1 MVSRYGCQ
9 VGLMPG
15 LIESGTARL
24 LLRQWRPSDRIPFAQ
39 LNADPRVMEFFPSP
53 LTRDK
58 SDVLADRCESLIGEQ
73 GWGLWA
79 VELKRDGSFMGFVG
93 LNAPTAALP
102 FSPCTE
108 VGWRLAFDYW
118 GHGFA
123 TEAAREALRIGFE
136 VLGLVEI
143 VSFTAVANRR
153 SRAVMERLGM
163 RQSQLFEHPSVPV
176 GSPLREHCLY
186 RLSRA
191 SHAALEL
198 TSSEPH

>member
-1 MVSRYGCQ
+1 MTE
-9 VGLMPG
+9 
-15 LIESGTARL
+15 LIEPITARL
-24 LLRQWRPSDRIPFAQ
+24 LLRQWRPSDRSPFAA
-39 LNADPRVMEFFPSP
+39 LNADPRVMEFFPSR
-53 LTRDK
+53 LTREE
-58 SDVLADRCESLIGEQ
+58 SDAMADRCESLIDER

-79 VELKRDGSFMGFVG
+79 VELKADRSFIGFVG
-93 LNAPTAALP
+93 LGVPTARLP

-136 VLGLVEI
+136 VLKLEEI

-163 RQSQLFEHPSVPV
+163 QEGGSFEHPSVPV
-176 GSPLREHCLY
+176 GSPLREHSLY
-186 RLSRA
+186 RLRRTSYDARRA
-191 SHAALEL
+191 DAADA
-198 TSSEPH
+198 